1 MLLGPRMRGGCFM
14 AVTILC
20 PNLKCRKVLQVP
32 EAVRGKQVKC
42 GYCGS
47 ALLVPE
53 ARKKPEVPT
62 AASEKPE

>member
-1 MLLGPRMRGGCFM
+1 M

-32 EAVRGKQVKC
+32 EAVRGKQVRC

-53 ARKKPEVPT
+53 ARKKPEVTT
-62 AASEKPE
+62 ASSEKTE